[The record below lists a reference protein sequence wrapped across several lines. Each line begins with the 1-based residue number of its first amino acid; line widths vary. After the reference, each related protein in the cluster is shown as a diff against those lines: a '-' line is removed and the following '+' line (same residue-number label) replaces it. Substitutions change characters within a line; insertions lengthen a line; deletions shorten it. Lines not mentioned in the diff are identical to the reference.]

1 MSSLSNFG
9 SESLKPSELLGPR
22 TFSQDPHSLQRMNIR
37 CLTSGRAGS
46 FSRHESCM
54 KSAIAC
60 NIQRML
66 NAIISGLLRV
76 NRRIAKTHIRCSCKR
91 EIISI

>member
-9 SESLKPSELLGPR
+9 SESLKPSEVLGPR
-22 TFSQDPHSLQRMNIR
+22 TFPQDPHSVQKMDVQR
-37 CLTSGRAGS
+37 LTSRLAGT
-46 FSRHESCM
+46 FSRLESCM